1 MDKIINKFKKIK
13 YANQKKG
20 VALVIAITVMT
31 LLLSISF
38 SISNIVL
45 RQIKTTYIIN
55 ASKPAFFTADSAIEC
70 AMYHDTKSVI
80 PDANTGIDT
89 NKDFGTSIFG
99 STISN
104 QYATDQIR
112 CGDLGIGTDKG
123 KPLGLNKT
131 INTDQTKVT
140 TTFDVVYGDK
150 CAKVEVVRTELQTL
164 ITARGYNTGAKQDNT
179 GCDLT
184 NLDARRLVERGL
196 TITY

>member
-1 MDKIINKFKKIK
+1 MDKIFNKLKKMK
-13 YANQKKG
+13 YRNRKKG
-20 VALVIAITVMT
+20 VALVIALTVMT

-38 SISNIVL
+38 SLSNIVL
-45 RQIKTTYIIN
+45 RQIKTTYMIN

-70 AMYHDTKSVI
+70 AMYHDTKKI
-80 PDANTGIDT
+80 FDNGGNDT

-99 STISN
+99 STTNN

-112 CGDLGIGTDKG
+112 CGDLVIGTDKG
-123 KPLGLNKT
+123 KPLGLTKT
-131 INTDQTKVT
+131 RNTEQTKVI

-150 CAKVEVVRTELQTL
+150 CAKVEVTRTDLNTL
-164 ITARGYNTGAKQDNT
+164 IAARGYNTGANEAKT

-184 NLDARRLVERGL
+184 NIDARRLVERGL

>member
-1 MDKIINKFKKIK
+1 MDKIFNKLKKMKYINR
-13 YANQKKG
+13 KKG

-38 SISNIVL
+38 SLSNIVL
-45 RQIKTTYIIN
+45 RQIKTTNMIN

-70 AMYHDTKSVI
+70 AMYHDTKEI
-80 PDANTGIDT
+80 FDAGNDV

-99 STISN
+99 STTLA
-104 QYATDQIR
+104 QYAIDQIR
-112 CGDLGIGTDKG
+112 CGDLGTGPDKG

-131 INTDQTKVT
+131 RNADQTKAI

-150 CAKVEVVRTELQTL
+150 CAKVQVVRTELQTL
-164 ITARGYNTGAKQDNT
+164 ITALGYNTGANQDKS